1 LTEASGEAT
10 AIDPARVRRVHLI
23 AISGVAMTSLAGML
37 KSRGY
42 EVSGS
47 DQNIYPPAST
57 LLERLGIPVRIGY
70 RAENLEPAPDL
81 VVVGNAISRTNP
93 EAAALLERKIPY
105 VSMPEAIRR
114 LFLPG
119 KRSLVVA
126 GTHGKTTSTSM
137 LAWTLACAGRDPS
150 LMVGGDALDFGGN
163 YRLGAG
169 EEFVLEG
176 DEYDTAFFDK
186 GPKFLH
192 YEPRGVIL
200 TAVEFDH
207 ADIYRDLEE
216 VIGAFVSLLRIVP
229 TDAPIVACADFPHVA
244 TAVARSARKVET
256 FGFASEAD
264 WRAGDVRDEGG
275 RTRFAV
281 LYRGRAEATLAI
293 RAMGPMN
300 ARNALGVF
308 ALCRRLSLGPEEIRP
323 GLESFRGVRR
333 RQEVLREEPVTVID
347 DFAHHPTAIA
357 ATLEAL
363 RARYPGRKLRAV
375 FEPRSNTSRRR
386 TFQKEF
392 AEALAAADATIVAAV
407 FFKET
412 DPLPQ
417 SDRLSVDEIV
427 AELRARGREAETL
440 PDDGAILEYLKRSA
454 TPGEVVAFL
463 SNGAFGGLPH
473 RFADSL

>member
-1 LTEASGEAT
+1 LTDGFGEAA
-10 AIDPARVRRVHLI
+10 AIDLAGVRRVHLI

-47 DQNIYPPAST
+47 DQNVYPPASA
-57 LLERLGIPVRIGY
+57 LLERLGISVRLGY
-70 RAENLEPAPDL
+70 RAENLEPPPDL

-93 EAAALLERKIPY
+93 EAAALLERNIPY

-137 LAWTLACAGRDPS
+137 LACALASAGRDPS

-163 YRLGAG
+163 YRLGTG
-169 EEFVLEG
+169 EDFVLEG

-192 YEPRGVIL
+192 YEPRGLIL

-207 ADIYRDLEE
+207 ADIYRDVEH

-229 TDAPIVACADFPHVA
+229 RGAPIVACADFPHVA
-244 TAVARSARKVET
+244 TAVERSGRSVET
-256 FGFASEAD
+256 FGFAREAD
-264 WRAGDVRDEGG
+264 WRAVEVRDENG
-275 RTRFAV
+275 RTRFAIH
-281 LYRGRAEATLAI
+281 RHGRIEDELAI

-308 ALCRRLSLGPEEIRP
+308 ALCRRLGLVSDDIRP
-323 GLESFRGVRR
+323 GLETFRGVRR
-333 RQEVLREEPVTVID
+333 RQEILREGPITVID
-347 DFAHHPTAIA
+347 DFAHHPTAIT
-357 ATLEAL
+357 ATLQAL
-363 RARYPGRKLRAV
+363 RCRYPGRKLRAV
-375 FEPRSNTSRRR
+375 FEPRSNTSRRH

-392 AEALAAADATIVAAV
+392 AEALAAADAAVVAAV

-412 DPLPQ
+412 DPLPP

-440 PDDGAILEYLKRSA
+440 PDDDAILDYLRRSVA
-454 TPGEVVAFL
+454 PGEVVAFL

>member
-1 LTEASGEAT
+1 VERQQ
-10 AIDPARVRRVHLI
+10 DRPAVDLSRVRRIHLI

-37 KSRGY
+37 KSRGF

-47 DQNIYPPAST
+47 DQNVYPPAST
-57 LLERLGIPVRIGY
+57 LLERLGIDVRLGY
-70 RAENLEPAPDL
+70 RPENLEPPPDL

-93 EAAALLERKIPY
+93 EAAALLERGIPY
-105 VSMPEAIRR
+105 VSMPEAIRQ

-126 GTHGKTTSTSM
+126 GTHGKTTSTTM
-137 LAWTLACAGRDPS
+137 LAWTLAAAGRDPS
-150 LMVGGDALDFGGN
+150 LMVGGDSLDFGGN

-169 EEFVLEG
+169 EDFVLEG

-192 YEPRGVIL
+192 YEPRGLIL
-200 TAVEFDH
+200 TGVEFDH
-207 ADIYRDLEE
+207 ADIYRDLAH
-216 VIGAFVSLLRIVP
+216 VVDAFVSLLKIVP
-229 TDAPIVACADFPHVA
+229 AEAPVVVCADFPHA
-244 TAVARSARKVET
+244 ASAVARSGRSVET
-256 FGFASEAD
+256 FGFASDAD
-264 WRAGDVRDEGG
+264 WVAGDVRDEDGS
-275 RTRFAV
+275 TRFV
-281 LYRGRAEATLAI
+281 VRRRGQTEAELAI
-293 RAMGPMN
+293 RAMGAMN

-308 ALCRRLSLGPEEIRP
+308 ALCRRLGLAPEAIRP

-333 RQEVLREEPVTVID
+333 RQEILRDTPVTVID

-357 ATLEAL
+357 GTLEAV
-363 RARYPGRKLRAV
+363 RARYPGRKIRAV

-392 AEALAAADATIVAAV
+392 TEALAAADAAIVAAV

-412 DPLPQ
+412 DPLPA
-417 SDRLSVDEIV
+417 SDRLAVGEIV
-427 AELRARGREAETL
+427 EELRRRGRDAETL
-440 PDDGAILEYLKRSA
+440 PDDVAILERLKSA
-454 TPGEVVAFL
+454 VGPGEVVVFL

-473 RFADSL
+473 RFADSF